1 MLASGVRV
9 VSFSGIDGAGKSAH
23 IDALCCELNNSGF
36 RYSVLTFWD
45 DVVAFGRLR
54 EHMSLKA
61 FGGDKGIGSP
71 EKPIIRRDK
80 NVSAWYLTAL
90 RIVLYTFDALRLRT
104 IVARKTRS
112 GEDFIIFDR
121 YIYDEFANLPL
132 ERAGVRLYVQLLQQF
147 IPKPDVAFLVDADP
161 AAAVLRK
168 PEYPLE
174 FVRRNRENYLTLSR
188 LVGCMAIIPALS
200 LDEAIAVMKRIV
212 TEKLTSE
219 EAAADRGPRAQ
230 LGAFPRIAKSSNR

>member
-1 MLASGVRV
+1 MHASSVRV

-23 IDALCCELNNSGF
+23 IDALCCDLKNSGF

-61 FGGDKGIGSP
+61 FKGDDGIGTP

-104 IVARKTRS
+104 IVARKMRS

-132 ERAGVRLYVQLLQQF
+132 ERASIRLYVRLLQQF
-147 IPKPDVAFLVDADP
+147 IPKPDIAFLVDADP
-161 AAAVLRK
+161 TAAVLRK
-168 PEYPLE
+168 PEYPVK
-174 FVRRNRENYLTLSR
+174 FVRRNRESYLTLSR
-188 LVGCMAIIPALS
+188 LIGPLTIIPALS
-200 LDEAIAVMKRIV
+200 LEEAIALMKRIIS
-212 TEKLTSE
+212 EKLTSAE
-219 EAAADRGPRAQ
+219 TPQYGSRPQ
-230 LGAFPRIAKSSNR
+230 LDVFTQVAKPSNR

>member
-1 MLASGVRV
+1 MLANRVRV

-23 IDALCCELNNSGF
+23 IEALCCELNNSGF

-45 DVVAFGRLR
+45 DVVAFGGLR
-54 EHMSLKA
+54 EHMSQKA
-61 FGGDKGIGSP
+61 FKGDKGIGSP

-104 IVARKTRS
+104 IVARKMRS

-132 ERAGVRLYVQLLQQF
+132 ERASVRLYVRLLQQF
-147 IPKPDVAFLVDADP
+147 IPKPDIAFLVDADP
-161 AAAVLRK
+161 SAAVMRK

-174 FVRRNRENYLTLSR
+174 FVRRNRHNYLTLSR
-188 LVGCMAIIPALS
+188 LVGPMAIIPALS
-200 LDEAIAVMKRIV
+200 LEQAIAIMKRIV

-219 EAAADRGPRAQ
+219 KAVADHGPRTQ
-230 LGAFPRIAKSSNR
+230 LRAFVRVAKSSHR